1 MLHNY
6 LTVMNTKIALLGCG
20 NLGYDLASCISQ
32 IVGEENLYLTN
43 RNEHLRKK
51 YSVEYPNVTS
61 DNQEA
66 INKSDLVCILTQPQQ
81 VGGLLDEVGIPSD
94 KLVVNFTP
102 RRLNLDQPLIQVAC
116 SPIIDGRIRVL
127 VYQKNKSVSDEQI
140 RVFRDIFSPVANYFA
155 ECDNSI
161 RELGVMSQV
170 YAHLVSYY
178 DVLVNQGSNP
188 ETLRAYFDLT
198 CKSLESPK
206 GKVRTKQGLTDALFD
221 FEVSNLPDFVNSEKE
236 VLEERLQ
243 WIQTE

>member
-1 MLHNY
+1 MVIR
-6 LTVMNTKIALLGCG
+6 TVEKARVFLIYCP
-20 NLGYDLASCISQ
+20 SKFI
-32 IVGEENLYLTN
+32 
-43 RNEHLRKK
+43 
-51 YSVEYPNVTS
+51 
-61 DNQEA
+61 A
-66 INKSDLVCILTQPQQ
+66 INEFKKEI
-81 VGGLLDEVGIPSD
+81 I
-94 KLVVNFTP
+94 K
-102 RRLNLDQPLIQVAC
+102 A
-116 SPIIDGRIRVL
+116 IIDGRIRVL

-155 ECDNSI
+155 ECDNSV